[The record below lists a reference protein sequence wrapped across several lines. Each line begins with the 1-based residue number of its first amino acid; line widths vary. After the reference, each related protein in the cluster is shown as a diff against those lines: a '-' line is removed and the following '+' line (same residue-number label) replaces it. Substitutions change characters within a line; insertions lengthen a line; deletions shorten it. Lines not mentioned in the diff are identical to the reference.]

1 MHSDVENSEEKEP
14 VEDSE
19 GKRSRAFSWVY
30 TRVYEDFWV
39 SLWPFLIILSNCLDV
54 LPFLLR
60 PPHTSGSIHC
70 DRFHAAGESA
80 EGHIPQD
87 SHDNSQHS
95 QTTGTRILH
104 GTKGKHDGRRKY
116 GDLHQE
122 KNTRVW
128 KNTWIAAKDGHELY
142 INTYYWFICWDSKL
156 FMAICNS
163 EIKSS

>member
-60 PPHTSGSIHC
+60 PPHTSGSV
-70 DRFHAAGESA
+70 HAIGFPLQVNRPKDTFLRTAPTTASTARQPGQEFYMEQRESTM
-80 EGHIPQD
+80 EEENMVTSTRKKIP
-87 SHDNSQHS
+87 
-95 QTTGTRILH
+95 GC
-104 GTKGKHDGRRKY
+104 
-116 GDLHQE
+116 E
-122 KNTRVW
+122 KTPGQLQKMDMNYT
-128 KNTWIAAKDGHELY
+128 
-142 INTYYWFICWDSKL
+142 
-156 FMAICNS
+156 
-163 EIKSS
+163 